1 MDVLKKL
8 MEIQRQFL
16 LNKTKKKFKKYEEQ
30 KSKISDLNRSVIK
43 NSDGDDEKYMK
54 IKYNS
59 DDT

>member
-43 NSDGDDEKYMK
+43 NSDDDDEKYMK

>member
-1 MDVLKKL
+1 MDVQKKL

-43 NSDGDDEKYMK
+43 NSDDDDEKYMK